1 MSTDQAAAP
10 APAKKSWEDWI
21 TKTTA
26 VLAVIAALSSG
37 QWGASNLR
45 AILEQ
50 GKVDDGWSYYQAKSI
65 KGHLADHMQG
75 LAGALAVDRPGQ
87 DSGLLKYRAEMEVEA
102 KRLGKEKAAI
112 EKEVHEYEHQRDAF
126 VERSFW
132 FEIAFACLQA
142 GVVLSTIAAAAKKKG
157 LWLAAVAVGILGVFF
172 VINGLTHLVQ
182 TPEYSKRLGPKLE
195 IQDPLKNAK

>member
-1 MSTDQAAAP
+1 MSNP
-10 APAKKSWEDWI
+10 EPVKKSWEEWI

-26 VLAVIAALSSG
+26 VLAVFAALSSG

-65 KGHLADHMQG
+65 KSHLAEHMQG
-75 LAGALAVDRPGQ
+75 LAGAMAADRPGA
-87 DSGLLKYRAEMEVEA
+87 DAALLKYRAEMDAEA
-102 KRLGKEKAAI
+102 KRLADEKSKI
-112 EKEVHEYEHQRDAF
+112 EGEVHGYERARDSY

-142 GVVLSTIAAAAKKKG
+142 GVVLCTVAASAKRKELWVLAIALG
-157 LWLAAVAVGILGVFF
+157 LAGLAVVGYGFLIGVRP
-172 VINGLTHLVQ
+172 VG
-182 TPEYSKRLGPKLE
+182 
-195 IQDPLKNAK
+195 